1 MVENLNNFAL
11 RRPVPASPMVHHLM
25 IDDIN
30 IEKRRRVSPHN
41 NIIRGHAR
49 EGDFSNVSLHLNSY
63 QVLQGI
69 QAAEAAGQIELADE
83 LG

>member
-1 MVENLNNFAL
+1 
-11 RRPVPASPMVHHLM
+11 MVHHLM